1 MHSCKICSKSYTP
14 SFHTLIHPS
23 GCRFY
28 KCSKCDHMFGQKVNL
43 FRHLELH
50 KDVRVMYSCNGCS
63 KSFTRKDSLER
74 HEKYHCCKTSTKVY
88 FLHSFMFLEFVCI
101 DVLCVHVVFLKSSV
115 LSVMLNCTR
124 I

>member
-74 HEKYHCCKTSTKVY
+74 HEKYHCCKTSTKR
-88 FLHSFMFLEFVCI
+88 F
-101 DVLCVHVVFLKSSV
+101 SV
-115 LSVMLNCTR
+115 KEN